1 MATINSME
9 TELKPIND
17 KYRYSL
23 SQERIEHV
31 SDLIGSWGP
40 LQKRLFF
47 LLGVIYCAS
56 PYNNA
61 SLFYYALKSD
71 LVCVQSDGS
80 QISIAAD
87 KCSFDQLNSCS
98 SWYHNITR
106 TTVTKEW
113 NLVCE
118 RYWLR
123 SVVLSAY
130 QVGYMI
136 SGLLVGCI
144 SDKLG
149 RKFAILFCICLEIIT
164 SFGLVLAPNVYVFI
178 AIRVIHGIGGYGRFL
193 ASLILLLESV
203 GPKLRG
209 RIVVSYDWIWF
220 VGEVVMLFVTY
231 NILEF
236 RYIYMGS
243 MVFQIMCIGVL
254 MFVPESARWQLV
266 VGKVDSAK
274 KTLRYYA
281 KKRES
286 KKRLKLQ
293 AEKVEVDEIDEYENV
308 LFARK
313 LDKLREY
320 LISETE
326 SKDQMGIFDLFRV
339 PKIAKF
345 CFALYLIW
353 FLTAFIGFGLAYST
367 LDLSGNVF
375 INNGI
380 FMTSSF
386 ASNLFMTW
394 KVDSFKRKSML
405 IVMFLG
411 TSVLLCASIAFVE
424 SHDYIIPRMILITSG
439 RFTASSLF
447 SLIYIYTS
455 EVFPTNIRHLGVGT
469 CSVAARMA
477 SISAPFLAQLT
488 AITSLKLTFGLFSIM
503 GLIGASAAILLPET
517 KGKEIPDTVE
527 GMIDMHSNEIE

>member
-1 MATINSME
+1 M
-9 TELKPIND
+9 
-17 KYRYSL
+17 
-23 SQERIEHV
+23 
-31 SDLIGSWGP
+31 
-40 LQKRLFF
+40 
-47 LLGVIYCAS
+47 
-56 PYNNA
+56 
-61 SLFYYALKSD
+61 
-71 LVCVQSDGS
+71 
-80 QISIAAD
+80 
-87 KCSFDQLNSCS
+87 
-98 SWYHNITR
+98 
-106 TTVTKEW
+106 
-113 NLVCE
+113 
-118 RYWLR
+118 
-123 SVVLSAY
+123 
-130 QVGYMI
+130 
-136 SGLLVGCI
+136 
-144 SDKLG
+144 
-149 RKFAILFCICLEIIT
+149 
-164 SFGLVLAPNVYVFI
+164 FGIV
-178 AIRVIHGIGGYGRFL
+178 
-193 ASLILLLESV
+193 LESV

-477 SISAPFLAQLT
+477 SISAPFLAQLV
-488 AITSLKLTFGLFSIM
+488 SL
-503 GLIGASAAILLPET
+503 T
-517 KGKEIPDTVE
+517 KNIPSLMTT
-527 GMIDMHSNEIE
+527 